1 MVRGVVQPLALHEWI
16 RRRELRRSSAFDDFA
31 WPACARAD
39 RVRTQAQ
46 WAAKTLKFG
55 RIDSGDPCVAVSVGS
70 EREFPPPT

>member
-1 MVRGVVQPLALHEWI
+1 MI
-16 RRRELRRSSAFDDFA
+16 A
-31 WPACARAD
+31 WPDHFSIDRIRARAE
-39 RVRTQAQ
+39 

>member
-1 MVRGVVQPLALHEWI
+1 LFSRSRCTNGFADASFDGQVQAAI
-16 RRRELRRSSAFDDFA
+16 FA
-31 WPACARAD
+31 WLDRLSAD
-39 RVRTQAQ
+39 RIRAEAE

>member
-1 MVRGVVQPLALHEWI
+1 MVPGVVQPLALRDGM
-16 RRRELRRSSAFDDFA
+16 RRRELRRSNACDDSRLKG
-31 WPACARAD
+31 PRVD
-39 RVRTQAQ
+39 RVRARAQ

>member
-1 MVRGVVQPLALHEWI
+1 LLSHSRCTKGFADA
-16 RRRELRRSSAFDDFA
+16 SFDGEAQATMFA
-31 WPACARAD
+31 WPACVRAD
-39 RVRTQAQ
+39 RIESQAQ